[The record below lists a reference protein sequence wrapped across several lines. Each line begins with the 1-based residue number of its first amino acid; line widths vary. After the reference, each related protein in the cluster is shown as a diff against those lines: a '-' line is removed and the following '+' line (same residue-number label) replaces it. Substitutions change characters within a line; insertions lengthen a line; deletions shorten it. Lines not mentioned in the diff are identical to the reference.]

1 MAQGLQVFDANGRVL
16 VDTNK
21 RIGKILGQMTI
32 YTAGSGD
39 RTVTNTDDRLTKGKP
54 FYLLMSEI
62 REKNKIFVDFNGNQ
76 VTLRFGDYVD
86 TNSTIPYTVLYGV
99 Y

>member
-1 MAQGLQVFDANGRVL
+1 MQGLQVFDANGNVL

-32 YTAGSGD
+32 YSGSSGD
-39 RTVTNTDDRLTKGKP
+39 RTATAIDDRLTKGKP
-54 FYLLMSEI
+54 FYLLMGEI

-76 VTLRFGDYVD
+76 VTLRFGNYVD
-86 TNSTIPYTVLYGV
+86 TYSSIAYTVLYGV
-99 Y
+99 C

>member
-1 MAQGLQVFDANGRVL
+1 MAQGLQVFDANGKIL

-32 YTAGSGD
+32 YTTGSGD
-39 RTVTNTDDRLTKGKP
+39 RTVTHTDDRLTKGKP
-54 FYLLMSEI
+54 FYLLMHEI

-76 VTLRFGDYVD
+76 VTLRFGNYVD
-86 TNSTIPYTVLYGV
+86 TNSTISYTVIYGV

>member
-1 MAQGLQVFDANGRVL
+1 MQGLQVFDANGNVL

-32 YTAGSGD
+32 YTTGSGD
-39 RTVTNTDDRLTKGKP
+39 RTATAIDDRLTKGKP
-54 FYLLMSEI
+54 FYLLFGEI

-76 VTLRFGDYVD
+76 VTLRFGNYVD
-86 TNSTIPYTVLYGV
+86 TNSTTPYTILYGV
-99 Y
+99 C

>member
-1 MAQGLQVFDANGRVL
+1 MQGLQVFDANGKIL

-32 YTAGSGD
+32 SSGGLGNRTA
-39 RTVTNTDDRLTKGKP
+39 TAIDDRLTKGKP
-54 FYLLMSEI
+54 FYLLTGEI

-76 VTLRFGDYVD
+76 VTLRFGNYVD
-86 TNSTIPYTVLYGV
+86 TYSSISYTILYGV